1 MKTFDVFVMPSLYEG
16 LPVSVVEVQATGLTS
31 LLSDTI
37 SKEVKLKENV
47 YFASLN
53 LSPEKWA
60 EKALSLYD
68 KDRNTDNTPIEEAGF
83 DIKQTVKEY
92 EKMISGIL

>member
-1 MKTFDVFVMPSLYEG
+1 MDIYIMPSLYEG

-37 SKEVKLKENV
+37 SKEVKLKDNV

-53 LSPEKWA
+53 LTPEKYGIS
-60 EKALSLYD
+60 LSNRSYGFCYD
-68 KDRNTDNTPIEEAGF
+68 W
-83 DIKQTVKEY
+83 
-92 EKMISGIL
+92 